1 MLAILS
7 GDLINSTQLGE
18 NGFNKISQRLKEEFK
33 AFKTQFP
40 SEQIIFSQYRG
51 DSFQGVV
58 ENPLLAFSIALQ
70 LKALINSF
78 TDGSHSAKNRLPM
91 LDVRIS
97 IGIGQAKY
105 LENDL
110 PSSNGEAFQ
119 LSGRTLDTMKSD
131 EKTMALTTTVHEVNK
146 TYEVLFKFLD
156 ATTARWS
163 IASAETVYYLLQNFK
178 EQEIATKVDRSQA
191 AINHRK
197 KAAGWDEIK
206 ILLDYYPQTIKK
218 YFL

>member
-1 MLAILS
+1 MLAVLS
-7 GDLINSTQLGE
+7 GDLINSTQLE
-18 NGFNKISQRLKEEFK
+18 ESTFNKLTIRLKKEFQ
-33 AFKTQFP
+33 AFSVQFP
-40 SEQIIFSQYRG
+40 SEDIVFSQYRG

-58 ENPLLAFSIALQ
+58 ADPLLAFTIALQ
-70 LKALINSF
+70 LKALVNSF
-78 TDGSHSAKNRLPM
+78 TDESHSEKNRLPM

-105 LENDL
+105 TKNDL
-110 PSSNGEAFQ
+110 ASSNGEAFQ
-119 LSGRTLDTMKSD
+119 LSGRTLDTMKAE
-131 EKTMALTTTVHEVNK
+131 EKTMALTTTVAEINK

-163 IASAETVYYLLQNFK
+163 LASAETIYYLLQNFK
-178 EQEIATKVDRSQA
+178 EQEIAIKVNRSQA

-206 ILLDYYPQTIKK
+206 MLLDYYPQTIKN